1 MTRYGTTVLVAAT
14 LGMVASLGGCS
25 DSPCVSCPPPP
36 PSSGLIASDPILSTL
51 SASSS
56 AAGQSLSAGDSTVY
70 VALFPGTVPGGSLA
84 RVQVVGRVDPVITSV
99 VDGGFDPVPIF
110 AGLGDSIEVVVTD
123 QSGAVVK
130 RLGVAVSARRP
141 PVVVRTE
148 PPPKKR
154 DHPLNAAIVVVFSE
168 PVVANSLTS
177 SSVQLF
183 RGSTQVAGSVS
194 LLQGTG
200 SAAAFTPD
208 AALSPNTDYRLVVTQ
223 AVRDREGDALAAG
236 VTVPFTTGQSSTG
249 APASIMLSPDTVY
262 LTGAT
267 YQMTAT
273 VRDAAGNQLIDQPVT
288 WSSSDPSG
296 LAVSATGLLTART
309 NGHYVVSAT
318 VNGLQ
323 AVTDVIVTEPPASV
337 EMLPTSAT
345 VSALDTIMLSAT
357 VRNAAGQVLAEYPP
371 MTWVSSAP
379 AVATVAPSSYG
390 SGWATVTGVSPGSA
404 TITATTGAAR
414 GTVSITVTPTRPV
427 ASVTITP
434 SAASLVVQGTV
445 QLTSTLLDAQG
456 KVIEGRTITWASNNL
471 AAATVDSSGLVT
483 GVSAGSALVS
493 ATSEGVSGTAA
504 ITVTTVSFATLSAGA
519 YHTCGVTTTGAAYC
533 WGDNSHGQLGTG
545 SISTSALPVAVAGG
559 LTFSMLTTGGWHTCG
574 LTTGGAAYCWG
585 ANLEGEL
592 GDGSTTSS
600 PVPVPV
606 SGGLAFSALTAG
618 LEHSCGLTT
627 RGTAYCWG
635 INGAGQLGD
644 GSITFSSLIP
654 VAVTGG
660 LTFSA
665 LTAGL
670 LHTCGLTTSGAAY
683 CWGRNLDGELGDGST
698 TSSAAP
704 VAVTGGLTFAALT
717 ARSWHSCGL
726 TTAGAVYCWGNND
739 YGQLGTGSTTPSTVP
754 IAVVG
759 GQTFSVLALGGT
771 WTGGGDHTCGVAA
784 DGAAYCWGM
793 NSAGQLG
800 DGTNTGPEVCTYPL
814 NNPCSQTPVLV
825 TGGLTFSALSV
836 GNMHTCGLATNGAA
850 YCWGGEPWSGA
861 VLGNGSTPGS
871 TVPVKVAGQP

>member
-36 PSSGLIASDPILSTL
+36 PASGLIASDPILSTL

-56 AAGQSLSAGDSTVY
+56 SAGQSLSAGDSTVY
-70 VALFPGTVPGGSLA
+70 VALFPGTVSGGSLA

-123 QSGAVVK
+123 QGGAVVK

-456 KVIEGRTITWASNNL
+456 KVIEGRTITWASNNP
-471 AAATVDSSGLVT
+471 AAATVEPSGLVT
-483 GVSAGSALVS
+483 GVGVGSALVS

-504 ITVTTVSFATLSAGA
+504 ITVTTVSFASLSAGGFQ
-519 YHTCGVTTTGAAYC
+519 TCGLTTSGAAYC
-533 WGDNSHGQLGTG
+533 WGGTPG
-545 SISTSALPVAVAGG
+545 
-559 LTFSMLTTGGWHTCG
+559 H
-574 LTTGGAAYCWG
+574 
-585 ANLEGEL
+585 
-592 GDGSTTSS
+592 SS
-600 PVPVPV
+600 VPTP
-606 SGGLAFSALTAG
+606 
-618 LEHSCGLTT
+618 
-627 RGTAYCWG
+627 
-635 INGAGQLGD
+635 
-644 GSITFSSLIP
+644 
-654 VAVTGG
+654 VTGG

-665 LTAGL
+665 LTAGGV
-670 LHTCGLTTSGAAY
+670 HTCGLTTSGAAY
-683 CWGRNLDGELGDGST
+683 CWGTNVDGQLGDGSTASTSVPQAVTGAFTWSALSARMWHTCGLTTTGAAYCWGDNTDGQLGDGST
-698 TSSAAP
+698 TSSSVP
-704 VAVTGGLTFAALT
+704 VAVTGGLTFSAVALGGVAVGGGLHT
-717 ARSWHSCGL
+717 CGL
-726 TTAGAVYCWGNND
+726 TT
-739 YGQLGTGSTTPSTVP
+739 T
-754 IAVVG
+754 
-759 GQTFSVLALGGT
+759 
-771 WTGGGDHTCGVAA
+771 
-784 DGAAYCWGM
+784 GAAYCWGA
-793 NSAGQLG
+793 SGYGQLG
-800 DGTNTGPEVCTYPL
+800 IATGAGPD
-814 NNPCSQTPVLV
+814 QRKPVAV
-825 TGGLTFSALSV
+825 SGGLTFSAV
-836 GNMHTCGLATNGAA
+836 TTGNLRTCGLTTNAVA
-850 YCWGGEPWSGA
+850 YCWGEA
-861 VLGNGSTPGS
+861 DLGDGSTTGS
-871 TVPVKVAGQP
+871 LTPVKVAGQP